1 MWHMLSHGLL
11 RTKCISYCSF
21 EGAYVCYLMASSID
35 RAGKN
40 EDDEE
45 GYIAGVGDA
54 QEAPTLKSWEQVALR
69 HAAAD
74 DGLGGGDVF

>member
-1 MWHMLSHGLL
+1 
-11 RTKCISYCSF
+11 
-21 EGAYVCYLMASSID
+21 MASSID

-45 GYIAGVGDA
+45 GYVAGVGDA

>member
-1 MWHMLSHGLL
+1 MASSARNVYHTALLKEHML
-11 RTKCISYCSF
+11 
-21 EGAYVCYLMASSID
+21 CYLMASSID

-45 GYIAGVGDA
+45 GYVAGVGDA
-54 QEAPTLKSWEQVALR
+54 QEAPTLKGWEQVALR